1 MSDIE
6 ETGKAELETIMAE
19 HESALLRYAARLV
32 NDPGAAQDVVQDT
45 FLKLLRGWTDGA
57 RPTRSLTSW
66 LYRVTHNHAVDYIRR
81 ENRLKILHRA
91 HLDASPDTTPPQ
103 QHKELERKDAL
114 RLALEHVRQLDP
126 AEQQIVI
133 LRLQEGM
140 PYQQISEI
148 TGQSESNVGF
158 ILHHAVK
165 KLSKSLA
172 KAGMPRRFVRHSRS
186 GDGGSPAKA
195 GELS

>member
-1 MSDIE
+1 MSDTE
-6 ETGKAELETIMAE
+6 ANGKAELETIMAE
-19 HESALLRYAARLV
+19 HESALLHYAARLV

-45 FLKLLRGWTDGA
+45 FLKLLRGWNDGA
-57 RPTRSLTSW
+57 KPTAQLKAW

-91 HLDASPDTTPPQ
+91 HLDTSPDTAPPQ
-103 QHKELERKDAL
+103 QRQELEKKDAL
-114 RLALEHVRQLDP
+114 RVALKHVRQLDP
-126 AEQQIVI
+126 SEQQIVI

-140 PYQQISEI
+140 SYQQIGEI
-148 TGQSESNVGF
+148 TGQTESNVGF

-172 KAGMPRRFVRHSRS
+172 RAG
-186 GDGGSPAKA
+186 A
-195 GELS
+195 LS

>member
-1 MSDIE
+1 MNGTE
-6 ETGKAELETIMAE
+6 VNGKAELETIMAE
-19 HESALLRYAARLV
+19 HESALLRYATRLV
-32 NDPGAAQDVVQDT
+32 NDPNAAQDVVQDT

-57 RPTRSLTSW
+57 KPTVQLKSW

-91 HLDASPDTTPPQ
+91 HLDTSPDTAPPQ
-103 QHKELERKDAL
+103 QHQELEKKDAL
-114 RLALEHVRQLDP
+114 RLALDHVRQLDP
-126 AEQQIVI
+126 SEQQIVI

-140 PYQQISEI
+140 TYQQIGEI
-148 TGQSESNVGF
+148 TGQTEGNVGF

-172 KAGMPRRFVRHSRS
+172 RAG
-186 GDGGSPAKA
+186 A
-195 GELS
+195 LT